1 MRRCLRA
8 DTVFLY
14 DVKIFGNLEELQLY
28 GAIVNQQCKCE
39 EETCQS
45 FQILNLEFGR
55 SNLFGREGIR
65 TLVVEKTQMR
75 SKTPALLHLLPL
87 LLTAIKVDTSL

>member
-14 DVKIFGNLEELQLY
+14 DIKISGNLEELHLY

-65 TLVVEKTQMR
+65 TQMR